1 MTPLRKKQAAGAAAA
16 ALLLLG
22 SAYAWRNAN
31 QHKTNELRDN
41 LNGNNDVTLVENF
54 IPITD
59 WLEGQEINKDIS
71 VKNNTS
77 VETGNNAYVRI
88 QLKEFLEFTNKQ
100 EDLSTVRYAV
110 TTAGDFAKFE
120 TQADA
125 QTYADA
131 NNLTGNP
138 VQVVTTAFEGDDY
151 WFIPTN
157 AEATHGQYGK
167 FLVLKVGDG
176 TSKSII
182 DETVKNASAD
192 ASSKHQA
199 ITHGE
204 DLYTTQTF
212 GATGTDINAKRAYD
226 SGKLVTDYPTGG
238 GIEAGKDLKDYI
250 TWNFGSDVTTLD
262 VFDPESET
270 AQWVIDTE
278 TGWVYWSQALAP
290 GEITSNFLDSLKLDN
305 APKDVS
311 LYYAIHTNLEAVDY
325 NEIDTMALPQG
336 IEDAWKKKQRFTV
349 TFVSN
354 GGSEVTGFKVVAD
367 ELITEP
373 AAPTKADVEDVKFG
387 GWYAKE
393 DLTGKAWNFATDKM
407 PAKNLTLYA
416 KWNEEEAIARVYF
429 KDFTGATEVL
439 PAKKI
444 TASDKDLEIP
454 AGPAKTGEYFL
465 GWAESASQAPSS
477 PGGTAVPTS
486 MLYTPSST
494 TGVAVLNAPDQGYL
508 GYKEKTTHKLE
519 NIEADRTL
527 YAVYYRALKGT
538 NAQGQDFIWND
549 AIWRVLNTTASSS
562 SLRLVIKFS
571 ALMEDEVTAVMPSFG
586 LENGTG
592 IDFPEVTVEDA
603 LRVHFHSQDGPVD
616 TDDEMYF
623 FNSSSDDGYGRSR
636 LKSVID
642 AYYNHLADK
651 TAVEA
656 VTLNNPNWAQFTGT
670 GYLGTRVSYS
680 NWEWSKD
687 SEDNNKSRAYRD
699 ARFETTLGGTK
710 QAFAL
715 SYGDIHGAIGVPTT
729 PGNTIVELLRFNG
742 SSNDRF
748 WLRSTGS
755 VTKNVGTI
763 SNGMISAFGLTQS
776 SYFVRPSL
784 YLTVD

>member
-238 GIEAGKDLKDYI
+238 GIQAGKDLKDYI

-336 IEDAWKKKQRFTV
+336 IEDAWKKKQRFAV
-349 TFVSN
+349 TFNAN
-354 GGSEVTGFKVVAD
+354 GGSEVTGFKVAAD

-373 AAPTKADVEDVKFG
+373 GAPSKAGSDFI

-393 DLTGKAWNFATDKM
+393 DLTGKAWNFAIDKM

-416 KWNEEEAIARVYF
+416 KWEGPAIARVYF

-444 TASDKDLEIP
+444 TESDKDLTIP
-454 AGPAKTGEYFL
+454 DAPKENYYFL
-465 GWAESASQAPSS
+465 GWAEAPNAAKTTTLYVPAGDTAIQSKLSS
-477 PGGTAVPTS
+477 PDKSYLRYAAK
-486 MLYTPSST
+486 PSH
-494 TGVAVLNAPDQGYL
+494 NI
-508 GYKEKTTHKLE
+508 E
-519 NIEADRTL
+519 NITADKTL
-527 YAVYYRALKGT
+527 YAVYYKKLKAT
-538 NAQGQDFIWND
+538 SLADPANPTAQEFIWNN
-549 AIWRVLNTTASSS
+549 AIWRVVNTRNDGSR
-562 SLRLVIKFS
+562 RLVLKVN
-571 ALMEDEVTAVMPSFG
+571 ALTLDDMVAAMPSFS
-586 LENGTG
+586 LENDAGNSM
-592 IDFPEVTVEDA
+592 PEQQAGVDSA
-603 LRVHFHSQDGPVD
+603 YRFHFHSLVGAID
-616 TDDEMYF
+616 TDDEKYF
-623 FNSSSDDGYGRSR
+623 FNGPNDDGYGRSR
-636 LKSVID
+636 LKSIID
-642 AYYNHLADK
+642 TYYNHLADK
-651 TAVEA
+651 TAVQA
-656 VTLNNPNWAQFTGT
+656 VTLNTPTWTQLTGT
-670 GYLGTRVSYS
+670 GFAGTAVSYK
-680 NWEWSKD
+680 NWEWGRD
-687 SEDNNKSRAYRD
+687 PADNNSPLVFRD
-699 ARFETTLGGTK
+699 ARFETTFGGTK

-715 SYGDIHGAIGVPTT
+715 SFGDIHGAIGVPTT
-729 PGNTIVELLRFNG
+729 PGNLTSSLLEFVGANKA
-742 SSNDRF
+742 NT
-748 WLRSTGS
+748 WLRSAYDS
-755 VTKNVGTI
+755 
-763 SNGMISAFGLTQS
+763 SNAGELYPGGVYVSG
-776 SYFVRPSL
+776 YFVYGPEPVRPAL
-784 YLTVD
+784 YLSVD